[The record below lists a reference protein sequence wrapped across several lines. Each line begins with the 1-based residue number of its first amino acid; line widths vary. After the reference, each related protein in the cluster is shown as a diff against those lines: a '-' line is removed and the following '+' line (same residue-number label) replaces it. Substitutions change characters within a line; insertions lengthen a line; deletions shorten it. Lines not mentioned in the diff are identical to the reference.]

1 VYSEKGEL
9 EHIKMGCGKDDQGRC
24 EWFKLAGRLDSE
36 GCVLCWSLE
45 LCKSSALQILLPLQ
59 KNKKQRKPPTN
70 KRISVIE
77 HLPSHFIDT

>member
-36 GCVLCWSLE
+36 GCVLFGHLVSV
-45 LCKSSALQILLPLQ
+45 SA
-59 KNKKQRKPPTN
+59 TN
-70 KRISVIE
+70 KLANKQKQTRKLVAE
-77 HLPSHFIDT
+77 